1 MAIFKYTAV
10 DQASNKLSGKMIA
23 DNQNVV
29 VEELRKRDLVI
40 TSISEVKSGGTF
52 SGMQFF
58 KAKKIKT
65 EDLVTFSRQLAT
77 MIEAGIPLMQS
88 LDALQEQITAGEF
101 KRVLSTIRNDIESG
115 NSLSASFAKHPHIFD
130 TLFINMVKA
139 GESSGMLN
147 IILERIST
155 YLEKSVSLQRKV
167 KSAMVY
173 PTIVMSM
180 AVIITTIL
188 LVKVVPTFKG
198 IFEMLGGE
206 LPLPTKVLILVS
218 DLIRKW
224 LAYTLGALFFTGFMV
239 GRYIRT
245 ETGRLKFDQLKLKLP
260 VIGDLFRK
268 VSVSRFSRTLSTLI
282 QSGVPILGALEI
294 VGKTSGNKVI
304 EIAVNN
310 VRNNVREG
318 ESIAQPLIKSGV
330 FPPMVTRMISVGE
343 QTGELEKML
352 GKIADFYDEEVDVT
366 LSSLTSMIEPLIIAF
381 LGVVVGG
388 IVVALFLPIIKITT
402 LLGK

>member
-1 MAIFKYTAV
+1 MALFKYSAV
-10 DQASNKLSGKMIA
+10 DQDSHKISGKMIA
-23 DNQNVV
+23 DNQAAVI
-29 VEELRKRDLVI
+29 EELRKRKLVI
-40 TSISEVKSGGTF
+40 TSVAEVKKGSFEGF
-52 SGMQFF
+52 SFG
-58 KAKKIKT
+58 KKKKVKID
-65 EDLVTFSRQLAT
+65 ELMTFSRQLAT

-88 LDALQEQITAGEF
+88 LDALQEQIGTGEF
-101 KRVLSTIRNDIESG
+101 KRVLVNIHSDIEVG

-130 TLFINMVKA
+130 ALYINMVKA

-147 IILERIST
+147 IILERISS
-155 YLEKSVSLQRKV
+155 YLEKTVSLQRKV
-167 KSAMVY
+167 KSAMIY
-173 PTIVMSM
+173 PIIVVSM
-180 AVIITTIL
+180 AIIITGIL

-198 IFEMLGGE
+198 IFDMLGGE
-206 LPLPTKVLILVS
+206 LPFPTRVLIFVS
-218 DLIRKW
+218 DVIRKW
-224 LAYTLGALFFTGFMV
+224 LPYALGILFLVGTVV
-239 GRYIRT
+239 GRYVRT
-245 ETGRLKFDQLKLKLP
+245 ETGRLKFDQLKLRLP
-260 VIGDLFRK
+260 VMGDLFRK
-268 VSVSRFSRTLSTLI
+268 VSISRFSRTLSTLI

-318 ESIAQPLIKSGV
+318 ESISQPLIKSGV

-352 GKIADFYDEEVDVT
+352 GKISDFYDEEVDTT
-366 LSSLTSMIEPLIIAF
+366 LAGLTSMIEPLIIAF

-388 IVVALFLPIIKITT
+388 IVVALFLPIIKITQ